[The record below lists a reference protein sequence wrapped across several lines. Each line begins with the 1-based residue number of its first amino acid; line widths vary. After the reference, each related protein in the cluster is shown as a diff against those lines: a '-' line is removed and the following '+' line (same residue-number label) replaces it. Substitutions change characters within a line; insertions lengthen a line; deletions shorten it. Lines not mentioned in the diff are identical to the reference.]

1 MAFQYTEKNGF
12 YQTKK
17 GLWGIV
23 YTAHTG
29 KRTHEVVA
37 TSLSEAREIKRR
49 REAQECLFKQ
59 NPQLAASRQ
68 TVNEVAPIFIENH
81 LAKLKSKSNRSMFA
95 RFQKQFGHR
104 ELGSITPLDM
114 SHYYYKL
121 AAETSY
127 SNANRNF
134 AVIGKFFN
142 ELKKWGLFF
151 QENPCMGVEKKPA
164 EPFQPHPLNKQEI
177 GLILQHLASYI
188 QPAIK
193 FCIGTGVRRKELL
206 GLRWEDID
214 FNTKTILLRE
224 TKTQKSRMLG
234 INSDIENIL
243 KEVGIKKTGP
253 VFPLTNWE
261 LRYQIN
267 HAAKKAGIPHT
278 RLHDLRHTFA
288 KNFLDRDGKL
298 YDLQNLMG
306 HSSIKTTQK
315 YMKFKKEEI
324 AQKMSVM
331 DGFFDS
337 LPSANSPTQE
347 Q

>member
-1 MAFQYTEKNGF
+1 MTFKYTEKNGF

-49 REAQECLFKQ
+49 RESQECLFKQ

-81 LAKLKSKSNRSMFA
+81 LAKLKSKSNLSMFA
-95 RFQKQFGHR
+95 KFQKQFGHR
-104 ELGSITPLDM
+104 ELGSITTLDM
-114 SHYYYKL
+114 SRYYYKL
-121 AAETSY
+121 ARDTSF

-142 ELKKWGLFF
+142 ELKKWKLFF
-151 QENPCMGVEKKPA
+151 QENPCMGVEKQPA

-177 GLILQHLASYI
+177 DLILKHLAPYI

-193 FCIGTGVRRKELL
+193 FCIITGVRKKELL

-224 TKTQKSRMLG
+224 TKTKKSRMLG
-234 INSDIENIL
+234 LIPDIENIL
-243 KEVGIKKTGP
+243 KEVGIKKTGL
-253 VFPLTNWE
+253 VFPLTDSK
-261 LRYQIN
+261 LRYQIDR
-267 HAAKKAGIPHT
+267 AAQKAGIFHV
-278 RLHDLRHTFA
+278 RLHDLRHSFA

-298 YDLQNLMG
+298 HDLQILMG

-315 YMKFKKEEI
+315 YMKFKKEEV
-324 AQKMSVM
+324 AQKMFVM
-331 DGFFDS
+331 DGLFDS
-337 LPSANSPTQE
+337 LPTKPSNP
-347 Q
+347 